1 MDAATQE
8 RVYLK
13 LYGLWHVSYSSS
25 LIQTIEQKDSFFYQV
40 GELLKELS
48 DRNLK
53 EKNPILKQIIQG
65 SIENTNFMVKD
76 ILDLRA
82 NKIRKKCKNLE
93 KINEEKLLSF
103 ELLFYRQLYSAF
115 RGYSKSRKLIG
126 QEIAIDE
133 DDEPGALPTI
143 ESENN
148 SSQFEISDSFEP
160 NDSFSDK
167 NAANLSKNRD
177 EGKVE
182 INGNTSTSAKNN
194 PFAEDTSL
202 SFNPSPS
209 LDLSLNSE
217 DPSEDE
223 LFPSEEDIIFNTDD
237 QDAPIKNN
245 NDFGL
250 ISPSQSPSASQSP
263 LYSKPQNSSIPLEM
277 ESNSSSN
284 KLDNSIKIERN
295 IKYLPI
301 RLLSSIS
308 AIVGYDFQIYGPF
321 HKGDISYLPK
331 SNAEILIEEDLA
343 IPISISN

>member
-13 LYGLWHVSYSSS
+13 LYGLWHASYSSS
-25 LIQTIEQKDSFFYQV
+25 LIQTIELKDSFFHQV

-53 EKNPILKQIIQG
+53 EKNPIVKQIIQG

-93 KINEEKLLSF
+93 KIDESKLLSF

-143 ESENN
+143 ESENY

-167 NAANLSKNRD
+167 TAANLSKKRE

-182 INGNTSTSAKNN
+182 INGNASTSAKNN

-217 DPSEDE
+217 NSSEDE
-223 LFPSEEDIIFNTDD
+223 FYPSEEDIKFNTDD
-237 QDAPIKNN
+237 QDAPIKKN
-245 NDFGL
+245 NDFGP
-250 ISPSQSPSASQSP
+250 ISASQSP
-263 LYSKPQNSSIPLEM
+263 LSSKPKNSSIPLEL

-284 KLDNSIKIERN
+284 KPNNAIKIERN
-295 IKYLPI
+295 IKYVPI

-308 AIVGYDFQIYGPF
+308 AIVGHDFQIYGPF
-321 HKGDISYLPK
+321 HKGDISYLPT
-331 SNAEILIEEDLA
+331 SNAEILIDEDLA
-343 IPISISN
+343 ISISISN